1 MSVTVVL
8 GQVLVLFLQMG
19 AGWAAARTGLL
30 PPAGGRLL
38 SGLIMGV
45 TLPCAMLASADLGE
59 SDQAAGALLPACLLL
74 CLLYLICTLLA
85 LLGARA
91 AGLPPGRRAVLVTLA
106 VLPNST
112 FVGIPL
118 VSALLGQGAG
128 GVYGAAGMVAYNLF
142 FFGWMERLFDPGA
155 RFGLGRLLN
164 PANLATLA
172 MAGMLA
178 TGRHLSGPLQQALTD
193 IGGCTTPL
201 ALMLVGLA
209 LAQVRPRA
217 LLTNPFLYGITLLRG
232 LVFPLGFALA
242 LYLAGLRGELA
253 LGVVILAACPSGS
266 LGAVLAEQQGV
277 EPLLAGQAVAH
288 STLFSLLT
296 LPLTLLAAGRLLAV

>member
-1 MSVTVVL
+1 MSVRVVVDQL
-8 GQVLVLFLQMG
+8 LVLFFQMG
-19 AGWAAARTGLL
+19 AGWAAARLGLL
-30 PPAGGRLL
+30 PPAGGKLL
-38 SGLIMGV
+38 SGLIMGL
-45 TLPCAMLASADLGE
+45 TLPCALLASADLGE
-59 SDQAAGALLPACLLL
+59 GSTAAGALLPACLLL
-74 CLLYLICTLLA
+74 GLLYLVCTLLT

-91 AGLPPGRRAVLVTLA
+91 AGMDPGRRALLVTLA

-142 FFGWMERLFDPGA
+142 FFGWMERLFDPAA
-155 RFGLGRLLN
+155 RFGPARLLN

-178 TGRHLSGPLQQALTD
+178 AGWHFTGPVQQALSG
-193 IGGCTTPL
+193 IGSCTTPL
-201 ALMLVGLA
+201 ALMLVGLS
-209 LAQVRPRA
+209 LARVRPRA
-217 LLTNPFLYGITLLRG
+217 LFANPFLYRITLLRG

-242 LYLAGLRGELA
+242 LSLAGLRGELA
-253 LGVVILAACPSGS
+253 LGVVVLAACPSGS

-296 LPLTLLAAGRLLAV
+296 LPLTLLVAGQLLAG

>member
-1 MSVTVVL
+1 MSMTVIL

-30 PPAGGRLL
+30 PPAGGKLL

-45 TLPCAMLASADLGE
+45 TLPCAMLASADLEEGG
-59 SDQAAGALLPACLLL
+59 QGAAALLPACLLL
-74 CLLYLICTLLA
+74 GLLYLVCTLLT
-85 LLGARA
+85 LLLAR
-91 AGLPPGRRAVLVTLA
+91 GLAPGRRAVLVTLA

-118 VSALLGQGAG
+118 VSALLGAGAG
-128 GVYGAAGMVAYNLF
+128 GIYGAAGMVAYNLF

-155 RFGLGRLLN
+155 RFTPRRLLT

-172 MAGMLA
+172 MVGMLA
-178 TGRHLSGPLQQALTD
+178 AGWHFSGPLQRALAD
-193 IGGCTTPL
+193 IGACTTPL

-209 LAQVRPRA
+209 LARVQPRA
-217 LLTNPFLYGITLLRG
+217 LLTSPFLYLITALRG
-232 LVFPLGFALA
+232 LVFPLGFAA
-242 LYLAGLRGELA
+242 LLWAAGLRGELPM
-253 LGVVILAACPSGS
+253 GVVILAACPSGS
-266 LGAVLAEQQGV
+266 LGAVLAEQKGV

-296 LPLTLLAAGRLLAV
+296 LPLTLLIAGNLLA